1 MLSSQAK
8 QKMQS
13 TGAELNEKYFY
24 QKDIFLTAH
33 IICSQTSRPAE
44 TFPIIFNWLYRYV
57 PPWA

>member
-33 IICSQTSRPAE
+33 IILLANFE
-44 TFPIIFNWLYRYV
+44 TRGNIPYNF
-57 PPWA
+57 